1 MSKKESEPKHR
12 NEGSNKKMSP
22 LLPEDNYLIE
32 RQRNRDFFNNPQNL
46 LSFLD
51 HIKSGDKLNEDW
63 NELIKKNPFIEGAI
77 PKFKALYKTKDVTVM
92 KPTNDGEKQ
101 VTIREALEA
110 LCLEFSDMAGLFT
123 ENKEKKERRELSLES
138 LIARGRGGE
147 TATADL
153 TITIQSPKDGFISRS
168 GIIIF
173 EIEVESKDV
182 DFIRYRHKVSIE
194 IMKTAS
200 MPLSPDNWYT
210 EMEIEPGQTTVV
222 FPEIEIHEDGVYN
235 WYFELNG
242 ALKYQGVFK
251 VWRLK

>member
-1 MSKKESEPKHR
+1 MSKKENEPKHR
-12 NEGSNKKMSP
+12 SKVPNQEKKP
-22 LLPEDNYLIE
+22 LLPEDIYLIE
-32 RQRNRDFFNNPQNL
+32 RQRNRDFFNNPRNL

-51 HIKSGDKLNEDW
+51 HVKSGDKLNDEW
-63 NELIKKNPFIEGAI
+63 NELIKKNPFIEDVI
-77 PKFKALYKTKDVTVM
+77 PKFKALYKFKDETDM

-110 LCLEFSDMAGLFT
+110 LCLEFPDMAGLYT
-123 ENKEKKERRELSLES
+123 EDGQKKERRELSLES
-138 LIARGRGGE
+138 LMARGRGGE

-173 EIEVESKDV
+173 EIEVESRDV

-194 IMKTAS
+194 IMKTTN